1 MKFFHRYE
9 TNGGLVLQDKECI
22 IAAGRYI
29 LFHYPG
35 TGEFLQI
42 DEKISTY
49 PKAVRMTLNEY
60 LGRMGFFRGLR
71 LAIKVFLGISHCK
84 AKKYDKPEPVEE
96 EQTFEDFFSGSEPM
110 DHDLRPPVLI
120 TGGYNEEV

>member
-9 TNGGLVLQDKECI
+9 ADGGLVLQDKECI

-29 LFHYPG
+29 LFYYPS

-49 PKAVRMTLNEY
+49 PGAVNITLNEY
-60 LGRMGFFRGLR
+60 IGRMGFFRGLW
-71 LAIKVFLGISHCK
+71 LSIKTFLGVSHCRVK
-84 AKKYDKPEPVEE
+84 DYEEPEIVEE
-96 EQTFEDFFSGSEPM
+96 DQTFETFFEYSEPG